1 MSTNRILGIALIVA
15 GIGLLYWG
23 YSESQ
28 GFSSSISSA
37 VSGSPSDNVMIKYIG
52 GGVALIVGL
61 FLTKKL

>member
-52 GGVALIVGL
+52 GGVALVVGL